1 MSNALNTYPSIM
13 TKKKK
18 SQLLK
23 YQLRHNRSAYIMII
37 VPLLVY
43 IAFRYVPMFG
53 IIIAFQD
60 YDPWSGFAKSP
71 WVGLKHFEF
80 FITGPYFARVMMNT
94 ILLNALGLIF
104 GFPAPIIY
112 ALLLNEIR
120 VGKFKKI
127 TQSISYLPHF
137 ISTVVIVGIL
147 MKMFGYTGVVNKF
160 IVQFGGETKPFFSLS
175 EAFRP
180 LYIGSGI
187 WQGLG
192 WGSIVYLASI
202 AGINPEL
209 YEAAIIDGANRF
221 QQVIRITLPSILPT
235 IMILFILQVGQMLD
249 VGFEKVFLMYNPST
263 YETADVISTFVYRRG
278 IENLQYSYGTA
289 VGLFRAVLSFILLV
303 SANRLS
309 RALTKSSLW

>member
-1 MSNALNTYPSIM
+1 MR
-13 TKKKK
+13 KKKS

-23 YQLRHNRSAYIMII
+23 YQFKHNRAAYLMIL
-37 VPLLVY
+37 VPLFVY
-43 IAFRYVPMFG
+43 FAFKYVPMFG
-53 IIIAFQD
+53 ILIAFQD
-60 YDPWSGFAKSP
+60 FDPWSGFWNSP

-80 FITGPYFARVMMNT
+80 FITGPYFARIMINT
-94 ILLNALGLIF
+94 ILLNALGLLF

-120 VGKFKKI
+120 VGKFKKA

-137 ISTVVIVGIL
+137 ISTVVIVGIM
-147 MKMFGYTGVVNKF
+147 MKMFGYSGVINKF
-160 IVQFGGETKPFFSLS
+160 IVQFGGEAKPFFSLS
-175 EAFRP
+175 QAFRP
-180 LYIGSGI
+180 MYVGSSI

-202 AGINPEL
+202 AGINLEL
-209 YEAAIIDGANRF
+209 YEAAVIDGANRF
-221 QQVIRITLPSILPT
+221 QQVMRITLPSILPT
-235 IMILFILQVGQMLD
+235 IMILFILQVGQILD
-249 VGFEKVFLMYNPST
+249 VGFEKVFLMYNPAT

-303 SANRLS
+303 GANRLS
-309 RALTKSSLW
+309 KTLTQSSLW

>member
-1 MSNALNTYPSIM
+1 MSNALEKYPSVVH
-13 TKKKK
+13 KKKN
-18 SQLLK
+18 SELLK
-23 YQLRHNRSAYIMII
+23 YQFRHNRSAYLMIL
-37 VPLLVY
+37 VPLFIY
-43 IAFRYVPMFG
+43 FAFRYVPMFG
-53 IIIAFQD
+53 ILIAFQD
-60 YDPWSGFAKSP
+60 YDPWSGFWGSP

-80 FITGPYFARVMMNT
+80 FITGPYFARIMINT
-94 ILLNALGLIF
+94 IVLNALGLLF

-120 VGKFKKI
+120 VGKFKKV

-137 ISTVVIVGIL
+137 ISTVVIVGIM
-147 MKMFGYTGVVNKF
+147 MKMFGYTGVVNRF
-160 IVQFGGETKPFFSLS
+160 IVIFGGTVKPFFSLAQ
-175 EAFRP
+175 AFRP
-180 LYIGSGI
+180 MYIGSGI

-202 AGINPEL
+202 AGINTEL
-209 YEAAIIDGANRF
+209 YEAAVIDGANRF
-221 QQVIRITLPSILPT
+221 QQVMRITLPSILPT

-249 VGFEKVFLMYNPST
+249 VGFEKVFLMYNPAT

-309 RALTKSSLW
+309 KMLTQSSLW